1 MKIPCHLIK
10 ACLNYSLFHVVLLF
24 SLAVANET
32 WTWNGIIGVINA
44 RWQSWHKQKP
54 FVFIQPG
61 GVWERLHYTVAW
73 INLGPCL
80 LLSPWEP
87 DTMHYRALRI
97 LNTYLNPWCRLLIDL
112 HVRWRTEHTW
122 QCKPDVE
129 YTGGK
134 SWVPLYCIVFFMV
147 LQFDFY
153 YILSQKRG
161 QIRRDHRFT
170 HLYSA
175 SRADFRNSMGSSVS
189 TYACPNQYLLIICR
203 INDGNNN

>member
-1 MKIPCHLIK
+1 MELLELSMQDGK
-10 ACLNYSLFHVVLLF
+10 AGTN
-24 SLAVANET
+24 
-32 WTWNGIIGVINA
+32 
-44 RWQSWHKQKP
+44 KQP

-61 GVWERLHYTVAW
+61 VGVWERPHYTVAR

-112 HVRWRTEHTW
+112 HVRWRTEHTR
-122 QCKPDVE
+122 QCNPDVE

-134 SWVPLYCIVFFMV
+134 SWVRLYCTVFFMA

-153 YILSQKRG
+153 SILSQN
-161 QIRRDHRFT
+161 
-170 HLYSA
+170 
-175 SRADFRNSMGSSVS
+175 SRNGVRSGETTDLRIYIQLHELTLETAWVRVS
-189 TYACPNQYLLIICR
+189 PHMPVHINIC
-203 INDGNNN
+203 

>member
-10 ACLNYSLFHVVLLF
+10 ACLNYSLFHFFLLF

-32 WTWNGIIGVINA
+32 WTWNGIIGVITA

-61 GVWERLHYTVAW
+61 GVWERPHYTVAW

-80 LLSPWEP
+80 LFSPWEP

-112 HVRWRTEHTW
+112 HVRWRTEHTR
-122 QCKPDVE
+122 QCNPDVE
-129 YTGGK
+129 YTGGI
-134 SWVPLYCIVFFMV
+134 SWVPLYSSWYYRLICII
-147 LQFDFY
+147 FY
-153 YILSQKRG
+153 HRTVETGSDQKRP
-161 QIRRDHRFT
+161 QIYTFIFSFT
-170 HLYSA
+170 SWL
-175 SRADFRNSMGSSVS
+175 
-189 TYACPNQYLLIICR
+189 
-203 INDGNNN
+203 